1 MTATPSR
8 PYSPFARSA
17 RPAHPLPVRQG
28 PPPTGPVPAQRD
40 RAEDA
45 GSTQAHRSGARRSGT
60 QKPGAHQS
68 STSGASGASAAG
80 PVSSPHGPVPAIPPS
95 EPSTPTTRSSRSSGS
110 FAAARDLLTVVALPV
125 LAALVLPAAFAGGGT
140 RRWFGGRAEGQ
151 RAEAQAAKDAAAAAF
166 YELDTAQRDLRISI
180 ETITA
185 VDDSPAA
192 RRAVSDFEA
201 LGRRIDEASQKYI
214 TAVDAH
220 DLDRDEL
227 EASVA
232 ARARTELTAAKDELG
247 RVKTELDR
255 FEQGLGPLLGKAE
268 TQLARLAPAV
278 ERARQSLLAA
288 SNALDAVR
296 QSGLRADDLAA
307 RLATLGPELTK
318 LNQGAGQ
325 HGVPET
331 LERAERVSREAGAVR
346 AEAERLPERAAEI
359 DHRLVSLR
367 TRAQSLTT
375 RAGQVEPVL
384 SELRRRFSA
393 ACWQDLQHVP
403 DAAEENVRQAE
414 AKLKEARA
422 AREAQRWPDATALLA
437 TVRALLNNTDE
448 AVSAAGDRLRRLNAV
463 QKDPQAEID
472 RTRFAIRDAQ
482 RLAMAGRSTP
492 DPRQARPLDESV
504 ARLDRAVATL
514 EGRHPD
520 YWHFLTETEA
530 VRQTVAGVVSQI
542 REERGGV

>member
-1 MTATPSR
+1 MA
-8 PYSPFARSA
+8 
-17 RPAHPLPVRQG
+17 
-28 PPPTGPVPAQRD
+28 
-40 RAEDA
+40 
-45 GSTQAHRSGARRSGT
+45 
-60 QKPGAHQS
+60 
-68 STSGASGASAAG
+68 
-80 PVSSPHGPVPAIPPS
+80 
-95 EPSTPTTRSSRSSGS
+95 
-110 FAAARDLLTVVALPV
+110 LLTLPL

-140 RRWFGGRAEGQ
+140 RRWFGGRSESQ

-201 LGRRIDEASQKYI
+201 LGQRIDEASRKYI
-214 TAVDAH
+214 EAVDAH

-227 EASVA
+227 EASAA
-232 ARARTELTAAKDELG
+232 ARARAELTTAKDELN
-247 RVKTELDR
+247 RVKGELDR
-255 FEQGLGPLLGKAE
+255 YAQGLGPLLGKAE

-278 ERARQSLLAA
+278 ERARQALLAA
-288 SNALDAVR
+288 SNALDDVR
-296 QSGLRADDLAA
+296 GSGLTADDLAA
-307 RLATLGPELTK
+307 RLAALGPELTR

-331 LERAERVSREAGAVR
+331 LERAERVSREAAAVR

-367 TRAQSLTT
+367 TRAEALTT

-384 SELRRRFSA
+384 SELRRRFTA

-403 DAAEENVRQAE
+403 DHAAENVRQAE
-414 AKLKEARA
+414 LKLKEAQA
-422 AREAQRWPDATALLA
+422 ARDAQRWPDATSLLS
-437 TVRALLNNTDE
+437 TVRALLNGTDE

-463 QKDPQAEID
+463 AKDPQQEID
-472 RTRFAIRDAQ
+472 RTRFALRDAQ
-482 RLAMAGRSTP
+482 RLAMAGRNTP
-492 DPRQARPLDESV
+492 DPRHARPLDEAV
-504 ARLDRAVATL
+504 ARLDRAVSTL

-520 YWHFLTETEA
+520 FWHFLTETEA
-530 VRQTVAGVVSQI
+530 VRGAAARVVSQI
-542 REERGGV
+542 RGERGTGA